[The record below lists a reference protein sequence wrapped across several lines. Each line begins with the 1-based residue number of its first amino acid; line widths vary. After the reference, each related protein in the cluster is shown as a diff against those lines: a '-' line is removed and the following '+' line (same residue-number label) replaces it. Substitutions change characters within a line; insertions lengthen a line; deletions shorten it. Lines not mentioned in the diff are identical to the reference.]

1 MTVIDWRKP
10 IQAQAEETYW
20 TDEAED
26 GSPDQ
31 PRRAIRWLLAEEG
44 YGRVMRGEAC
54 WNCLTGFPALLGRDQ
69 LDEWH
74 RSSFVFIQPW
84 AQVRKLIRNG
94 QCPICRADCSAAML
108 AIQVDDEFRKEDD
121 RLRMG
126 VQLRLEDERER
137 EEAAEL
143 LLPRE
148 EIAPPSRAKS
158 MKRVGE
164 S

>member
-1 MTVIDWRKP
+1 MSRIDWRRP

-20 TDEAED
+20 TDQAED
-26 GSPDQ
+26 GGDQ
-31 PRRAIRWLLAEEG
+31 PRRAVRWLLAEEG

-54 WNCLTGFPALLGRDQ
+54 WNCLTGFPAPLGRAH
-69 LDEWH
+69 LDDWH
-74 RSSFVFIQPW
+74 TSTFVFIQPW
-84 AQVRKLIRNG
+84 SQVRKLIRNT
-94 QCPICRADCSAAML
+94 QCPICRADCSPEML
-108 AIQVDDEFRKEDD
+108 AIQDDQEFAAEDD

-137 EEAAEL
+137 EDAAEL

-148 EIAPPSRAKS
+148 EIAPPSRSKS
-158 MKRVGE
+158 MKKQGE